1 VSNNNP
7 ASGQQNS
14 VPEIKAP
21 AQNNQLQNE
30 QPQVAVTNSATY
42 AGSSQD
48 NKENDVTNLP
58 SQMQGQIAIRDHKN
72 TTTEGP
78 DDGSVYKHLSRPS
91 DAIQGQ
97 MASEPIASIDLQKQ
111 SINNSP
117 VTTALQKR
125 NTNTEPDPNNPEI
138 EGPVTYAPSQKSGS
152 LRGFLRKAT
161 RVIEKRTGIA
171 STSDDDGEIL
181 IGALA
186 VKVK

>member
-1 VSNNNP
+1 VTNP
-7 ASGQQNS
+7 A
-14 VPEIKAP
+14 
-21 AQNNQLQNE
+21 
-30 QPQVAVTNSATY
+30 TH
-42 AGSSQD
+42 AGSTQD
-48 NKENDVTNLP
+48 NKENDVINRP
-58 SQMQGQIAIRDHKN
+58 SQMQGQIAIRDNKN

-78 DDGSVYKHLSRPS
+78 DEGNIYRHLSRPS
-91 DAIQGQ
+91 DVIQGQ

-117 VTTALQKR
+117 VTTALQER
-125 NTNTEPDPNNPEI
+125 NTNTGPELKNPEV
-138 EGPVTYAPSQKSGS
+138 EDPVVYAPSQKSGS